1 MAQVFLDAP
10 PEQLRAHFT
19 LPALAVTVH
28 HRAPDH
34 PHNPD
39 PGTPYPSAPG
49 ELHDPTSGGVHDR
62 APDHPR
68 DPDPGNVHDP
78 ASGDVH
84 DPASG
89 ELHDSAPGD
98 ARGPG
103 PGEQHDPASSDPR
116 GPASGELHDS
126 ASGDSR
132 GPGPGELHDPAPG
145 DARGPASGEQHDSA
159 SSDARGPASGELHDP
174 ASGDSCGPG
183 PGEPHDPAS
192 GVLHGPGLDDIP
204 AGCARTVFGAL
215 IPVRLLPGRGDP
227 RRRELVFD
235 GQRGTMD
242 GVAVDRDPSARLASP
257 GQRGFLAWRDRHC
270 RFPGCDR
277 PVTFALHA
285 HHLTPYA
292 QGGQTRVANLTLY
305 CSQHHTLVHH
315 G

>member
-1 MAQVFLDAP
+1 MNAEAITRMAQVFLDAP
-10 PEQLRAHFT
+10 PEQRRAHFT

-39 PGTPYPSAPG
+39 PGNPYPSAPG
-49 ELHDPTSGGVHDR
+49 ELHDP
-62 APDHPR
+62 AP
-68 DPDPGNVHDP
+68 
-78 ASGDVH
+78 GDVH

-98 ARGPG
+98 SRGPG
-103 PGEQHDPASSDPR
+103 PGELHDPALDHPR
-116 GPASGELHDS
+116 GPGPGELHDPALDHPRDRDPGELHDS

-132 GPGPGELHDPAPG
+132 GPGPGDV
-145 DARGPASGEQHDSA
+145 HDS
-159 SSDARGPASGELHDP
+159 

-183 PGEPHDPAS
+183 PGELHDSAL
-192 GVLHGPGLDDIP
+192 GVLHGPGSDDIP
-204 AGCARTVFGAL
+204 PGCARTVFGAL
-215 IPVRLLPGRGDP
+215 IPARLLPGRGDP
-227 RRRELVFD
+227 RRQELVLD
-235 GQRGTMD
+235 GRVGVWN
-242 GVAVDRDPSARLASP
+242 GVAVDQDPGARLASP

-292 QGGQTRVANLTLY
+292 QGGQTRVANLRLY